1 MLMDMSEVK
10 ELRKTTNEKEVN
22 FLLSEGW
29 KLVNIACVG
38 SQSYYLLIRT

>member
-29 KLVNIACVG
+29 KVINIAFAG
-38 SQSYYLLIRT
+38 TQNYYTLAR